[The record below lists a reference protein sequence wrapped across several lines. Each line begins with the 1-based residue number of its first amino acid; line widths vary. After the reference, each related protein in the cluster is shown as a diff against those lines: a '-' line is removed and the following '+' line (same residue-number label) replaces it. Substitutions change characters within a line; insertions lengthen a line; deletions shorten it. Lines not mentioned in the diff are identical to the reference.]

1 MHAQWVY
8 WVGQKVCLG
17 FSITSYK
24 KAQMNF
30 LANPILSVESEA
42 ISIYET
48 GCPMELA
55 WDKCNKNVP
64 QNM

>member
-1 MHAQWVY
+1 
-8 WVGQKVCLG
+8 
-17 FSITSYK
+17 
-24 KAQMNF
+24 MNF

>member
-1 MHAQWVY
+1 
-8 WVGQKVCLG
+8 
-17 FSITSYK
+17 
-24 KAQMNF
+24 MNF

-42 ISIYET
+42 ISICET